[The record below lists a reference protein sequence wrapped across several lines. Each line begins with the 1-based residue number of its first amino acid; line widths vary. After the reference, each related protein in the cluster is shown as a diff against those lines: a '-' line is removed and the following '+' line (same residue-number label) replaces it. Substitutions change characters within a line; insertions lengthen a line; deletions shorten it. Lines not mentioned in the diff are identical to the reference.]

1 MDYKQ
6 KYEQALERAK
16 KWSLTHKLCIED
28 VFPELAE
35 SEGERTRKELIC
47 FLSELNELGKNTNFD
62 RWNKAN
68 CAKWITW
75 LEKQGKEKPNDL
87 LENDFYIGDSYTRI
101 KGYLGIALMHYLDN
115 NCSEGKMCLSNMEC
129 ADIDKA
135 FDEQDWPK
143 IERYIRKYVK
153 GE

>member
-6 KYEQALERAK
+6 KYEQSLERAK

-47 FLSELNELGKNTNFD
+47 FLSELNVLGKNTNFD

-75 LEKQGKEKPNDL
+75 LEKQDKQKPIWTDNDRIMAFTL
-87 LENDFYIGDSYTRI
+87 LRDIDQITYIS
-101 KGYLGIALMHYLDN
+101 N
-115 NCSEGKMCLSNMEC
+115 EGKN
-129 ADIDKA
+129 
-135 FDEQDWPK
+135 
-143 IERYIRKYVK
+143 ERLEWLNSLEDRFNNI
-153 GE
+153 